1 MARHTQR
8 KRSQVCK
15 ALILLRAVMWCKGG
29 QSDGGHLENAWRLHC
44 SCALPAHTRGQL
56 NRHDFRRD
64 LRCLKQRS
72 AHLMF
77 MGTAGRVFP
86 LEQAR
91 EAAEESV
98 RSGRGGKVFLAG

>member
-1 MARHTQR
+1 M
-8 KRSQVCK
+8 
-15 ALILLRAVMWCKGG
+15 
-29 QSDGGHLENAWRLHC
+29 
-44 SCALPAHTRGQL
+44 
-56 NRHDFRRD
+56 
-64 LRCLKQRS
+64 KQRS
-72 AHLMF
+72 AHLIF